1 MLLYL
6 HDIRVQNCSSSESGN
21 FPDKSAVQIFA
32 ADESGVP
39 VFVRVD
45 NFHPWF
51 YVELPDGMD
60 STSLKAESK
69 SQLWFQNV
77 KKWEE
82 VKRER
87 FVGFADGKR
96 FTYIYVEFS
105 GVVPMY
111 CGRKKL
117 RQMNDKI
124 KIHED
129 KVAAV
134 LKFFHSTR
142 LRPCS
147 YFEMDG
153 EVEVQPSMKT
163 THCKREY
170 TVDVSSISP
179 VSADMPP
186 PPMVLCG
193 YDIESSGLD
202 PKTDFVFQV
211 SMCFSRLGDK
221 LVEGEHATKACKD
234 GIVIC
239 VGDTES
245 VDGTPICGVANEV
258 ELLQKFRELLIESGA
273 MIMVGYNNTGFD
285 DAFMYK
291 RAVDTYHLQDFCNL
305 GFIRDEPCELET
317 KLLSSSALGANEL
330 EQIVIP
336 GRVKFDGLMVLRRT
350 QKLSSYKLN
359 SVCEHFFG
367 GSKDD
372 VSYMDI
378 LEAAKSRCP
387 KKLGNIARYC
397 FQDSWLVVVLLDKIK
412 EIYNGMQM
420 SKLCVVPLSFI
431 ENRGQQIKC
440 FSLILDRIYGT
451 YVCNQGDAQGGDGKG
466 YAGATVIE
474 AQTGFHVDDPVVCLD
489 FASLYPSIMRWKN
502 LCYTTFVAGDD
513 YRDIQGVNYESFETS
528 PGHMATFA
536 SRPGQKAILSQ
547 IEEALGLERKATK
560 REMKGE
566 KDPFRHSLLNSKQLA
581 QKVTANSLYG
591 FCGTSR
597 GMLPLV
603 AIAAAVTCTGRD
615 MIQATSE
622 HVTSKGAIVIY
633 GDTDSVMCKFP
644 VDDAIRAMGE
654 KALLEHAYHKGVA
667 AAKEATKLFGHPVE
681 LEYENIYFPYL
692 SLGKKCYSALSY
704 DDATSVPKAVHKG
717 IVVVRRDNAPIVREC
732 VSEVLRLLMARSS
745 TGTVL
750 DYVKSMLQRLEDGDV
765 PTSDL
770 VISKELKKL
779 PWEYATQGPHSSL
792 ASKLFQ
798 RANSQKLFR
807 EVVRPLMESA
817 ETYDD
822 GSLCRLFYVVDKCR
836 RFLCFELKGD
846 VAICDFLSK
855 MKSGAYRA
863 DHESSEWYEECNNC
877 ILDANPGDVR
887 LVSAG
892 MKSGADVE
900 KYYRDFGF
908 YDRIYWEAP
917 RLGNRIPY
925 VVIRGRGDMNNRS
938 EDPRMVGERVKI
950 DVEYYISNQLK
961 NPLVN
966 ILQHVMKDDPASVF
980 DKYIRTAKN
989 ANNGRREI
997 TSFFKRQKC

>member
-1 MLLYL
+1 MKLYL
-6 HDIRVQNCSSSESGN
+6 HDIRTHNYSDSGD

-32 ADESGVP
+32 ANESGSP
-39 VFVRVD
+39 VFVSVK
-45 NFHPWF
+45 NFRPWF
-51 YVELPDGMD
+51 YLELPAGVDAA
-60 STSLKAESK
+60 SLYAEFE
-69 SQLWFQNV
+69 SQLWFKNV
-77 KKWEE
+77 VTWG
-82 VKRER
+82 VVYRER

-96 FTYIYVEFS
+96 FKYVYVEFT

-111 CGRKKL
+111 CGRKKV
-117 RQMNDKI
+117 REANTRI
-124 KIHED
+124 RIHED
-129 KVAAV
+129 KVDPV

-142 LRPCS
+142 LRPSS
-147 YFEMDG
+147 YFETIG
-153 EVEVQPSMKT
+153 EVAVLPSLKQ
-163 THCKREY
+163 THCQEEY
-170 TVDVSSISP
+170 SVDVRGISP

-186 PPMVLCG
+186 PPMVMCG

-202 PKTDFVFQV
+202 PKTDYVFQV
-211 SMCFSRLGDK
+211 SMCFSRLGDE
-221 LVEGEHATKACKD
+221 LAEGQHATEACRD

-239 VGDTES
+239 VGETES
-245 VDGTPICGVANEV
+245 VDGTPICVVANEV
-258 ELLQKFRELLIESGA
+258 ELLRKFRDVLVESGA
-273 MIMVGYNNTGFD
+273 MVMVGYNNTGFD

-291 RAVDTYHLQDFCNL
+291 RAVDTYSMQDFSHL
-305 GFIRDEPCELET
+305 GLIKDEACELQK
-317 KLLSSSALGANEL
+317 KLLSSSALGSNEL

-397 FQDSWLVVVLLDKIK
+397 FQDSWLVVVLLEKIK

-451 YVCNQGDAQGGDGKG
+451 YVCNQQDALGGDGKG

-474 AQTGFHVDDPVVCLD
+474 AQTGFHADDPVVCLD

-502 LCYTTFVAGDD
+502 LCYTTYVTEDKYTGIDGVD
-513 YRDIQGVNYESFETS
+513 YYPFETS
-528 PGHMATFA
+528 PGHFETFA
-536 SRPGQKAILSQ
+536 SRPGKKAILSQ

-603 AIAAAVTCTGRD
+603 AIAAAVTCTGRE
-615 MIQATSE
+615 MIQTTSE
-622 HVTSKGAIVIY
+622 HVTSQGAVVIY

-644 VDDAIRAMGE
+644 ADDATRALGE
-654 KALLEHAYHKGVA
+654 KALLENAYQRGVA
-667 AAKEATKLFGHPVE
+667 AAKEATGLFGHPVE

-704 DDATSVPKAVHKG
+704 DDASSAPKAVHKG

-732 VSEVLRLLMARSS
+732 VSEVLRLLMARS
-745 TGTVL
+745 TTETVL
-750 DYVKSMLQRLEDGDV
+750 AYVRGMLQRMEDGDV
-765 PTSDL
+765 PTTHL

-792 ASKLFQ
+792 ASKLFK
-798 RANSQKLFR
+798 RANAQKLFR
-807 EVVRPLMESA
+807 EVVRPLIESGQR
-817 ETYDD
+817 YDD
-822 GSLCRLFYVVDKCR
+822 GSLCRLSCEVEKCR
-836 RFLCFELKGD
+836 QFLCFELKED
-846 VAICDFLSK
+846 VAIGDFVAR
-855 MKSGAYRA
+855 MKSGFYKGK
-863 DHESSEWYEECNNC
+863 HGTSEWYENCNNS
-877 ILDANPGDVR
+877 ILNASVGDVR
-887 LVSAG
+887 LVGAG
-892 MKSGADVE
+892 LKNGADVE
-900 KYYRDFGF
+900 KYYTDFGF
-908 YDRIYWEAP
+908 YDKIYWEAP

-925 VVIRGRGDMNNRS
+925 VVIKGKGDMNNRS
-938 EDPRMVGERVKI
+938 EDPRMVGKRVRI
-950 DVEYYISNQLK
+950 DVEYYICNQLK

-966 ILQHVMKDDPASVF
+966 ILKHVTKDPESVF
-980 DKYIRTAKN
+980 DDYIRRAKN
-989 ANNGRREI
+989 VNKGRQEI
-997 TSFFKRQKC
+997 TSFFKRQKV

>member
-1 MLLYL
+1 MQLYL
-6 HDIRVQNCSSSESGN
+6 HDIRAFNYTDGDSN
-21 FPDKSAVQIFA
+21 FPDKSAIQIFA
-32 ADESGVP
+32 ADSDGEP

-45 NFHPWF
+45 NFRPWF
-51 YVELPDGMD
+51 YIELPVETDMD
-60 STSLKAESK
+60 AFHAECK
-69 SQLWFQNV
+69 SQFWFRNV
-77 KKWEE
+77 KKFEG
-82 VKRER
+82 VYRQR
-87 FVGFADGKR
+87 FVGFADGTLFR
-96 FTYIYVEFS
+96 YIYVEFT

-111 CGRKKL
+111 CGRKKIKE
-117 RQMNDKI
+117 MDETI

-129 KVAAV
+129 RVDPV
-134 LKFFHSTR
+134 LKFLHSTK

-147 YFEMDG
+147 YFEMIGQD
-153 EVEVQPSMKT
+153 EIIQSKRKT
-163 THCKREY
+163 CCKKEY
-170 TVDVSSISP
+170 NVDVKNISP
-179 VSADMPP
+179 LSEDKPP
-186 PPMVLCG
+186 PPMVMCG

-221 LVEGEHATKACKD
+221 LSEEAHATKACKD
-234 GIVIC
+234 GVVIC
-239 VGDTES
+239 VGETES
-245 VDGTPICGVANEV
+245 VDGTPICVVDNEAQ
-258 ELLQKFRELLIESGA
+258 LLEKFRDLLIASNA

-285 DAFMYK
+285 DSFLYK
-291 RAVDTYHLQDFCNL
+291 RAINTYHMSDFSKL
-305 GFIRDEPCELET
+305 GFIKDEKCELQT

-378 LEAAKSRCP
+378 LEAATSRDP

-397 FQDSWLVVVLLDKIK
+397 FQDSWLVVVLLEKIK

-440 FSLILDRIYGT
+440 FSLILDRIHGEYI
-451 YVCNQGDAQGGDGKG
+451 CNQSDAQAGDGRG
-466 YAGATVIE
+466 YTGATVIE

-502 LCYTTFVAGDD
+502 LCYTTYITGDD
-513 YRDIQGVNYESFETS
+513 YRHIKGVVYEEFETS
-528 PGHMATFA
+528 PGHMETFA
-536 SRPGQKAILSQ
+536 CRPGEKAILSQ

-566 KDPFRHSLLNSKQLA
+566 KDPFRYSLLNSKQLA

-591 FCGTSR
+591 FCGTAK

-615 MIQATSE
+615 MIESTSA
-622 HVTSKGAIVIY
+622 HVKTLGAIVIY

-644 VDDAIRAMGE
+644 VDDATRALGH
-654 KALLEHAYHKGVA
+654 KALLGNAYTKGIA
-667 AAKEATKLFGHPVE
+667 AAEQATQLFGHPVE

-704 DDATSVPKAVHKG
+704 DTPDSAPKVVHKG
-717 IVVVRRDNAPIVREC
+717 IVVVRRDNAPLVREC
-732 VSEVLRLLMARSS
+732 VSEVLRLLMARSDIDDVIRYVRS
-745 TGTVL
+745 T
-750 DYVKSMLQRLEDGDV
+750 LQRIEDGNV
-765 PTSDL
+765 PAKDL

-792 ASKLFQ
+792 AGKLFK
-798 RANSQKLFR
+798 RATSQKLFR
-807 EVVRPLMESA
+807 DVVRPMMESGDS
-817 ETYDD
+817 YNDK
-822 GSLCRLFYVVDKCR
+822 SLCKLFYVAENSRKS
-836 RFLCFELKGD
+836 LCFLVKD
-846 VAICDFLSK
+846 DIPICDFIK
-855 MKSGAYRA
+855 NMQQGAYAAKYEATDWHEQCKRCIMGA
-863 DHESSEWYEECNNC
+863 DTGE
-877 ILDANPGDVR
+877 LR
-887 LVSAG
+887 LVSGG
-892 MKSGADVE
+892 MKSGSDVE

-908 YDRIYWEAP
+908 YDQIYWETP

-925 VVIRGRGDMNNRS
+925 VITRGKGDMNSRS
-938 EDPRMVGERVKI
+938 EDPRMVGDRVKV
-950 DVEYYISNQLK
+950 DVEYYISNQMK

-966 ILQHVMKDDPASVF
+966 ILQHVIDDPVSLF
-980 DKYIRTAKN
+980 DEYIRRAKN
-989 ANNGRREI
+989 VNNGRHEI
-997 TSFFKRQKC
+997 TSFFKRQKV